1 MKTQK
6 NCIDRAKGWPR
17 LTTLL
22 RIVHDTR
29 GDCINMGSFA
39 GKIGFKISS
48 QLQCRAYSIPWA
60 IWKNP
65 VTCLKS
71 RDHSSSAPVRYT
83 PKTSSKVKL
92 SKASPQVKNLEK
104 SNYFSPDDVSAP
116 EINGEKSERGKIAR
130 CEASQIQN
138 EMQNNLLFGDMGRGC
153 EPMEEVE
160 EAAEELTIYQAGN
173 SFEQD
178 ILQINECTA
187 VVEESAIKLLAT
199 RALTTVELKKKLL
212 GKRFSSDAVE
222 AVINK
227 FVSKGLIN
235 DKLYAESFSRSR
247 WSSSSWGPR
256 RIKQALSKKGVSQA
270 DAEKAVE
277 LVFREDIDGDPEST
291 LGLSK
296 HSIDH
301 LYVQA
306 SKQWIRS
313 HDVPKET
320 RKSRVVRWLQYRG
333 FDWDVINFVLKKLER
348 QAPP

>member
-1 MKTQK
+1 M
-6 NCIDRAKGWPR
+6 
-17 LTTLL
+17 
-22 RIVHDTR
+22 
-29 GDCINMGSFA
+29 NMASFA

-48 QLQCRAYSIPWA
+48 QLQCRVYSVPWA
-60 IWKNP
+60 IWKNQ

-92 SKASPQVKNLEK
+92 SETSPQVKNLEK
-104 SNYFSPDDVSAP
+104 SNYFSRADISAL
-116 EINGEKSERGKIAR
+116 EIDCEESERGKIGQ
-130 CEASQIQN
+130 CEASQIHN
-138 EMQNNLLFGDMGRGC
+138 EMQNNLLFDDMGQGC
-153 EPMEEVE
+153 EQLKEVE
-160 EAAEELTIYQAGN
+160 EVAEELTIHQT
-173 SFEQD
+173 SKSCEQD
-178 ILQINECTA
+178 LLKIDKCT
-187 VVEESAIKLLAT
+187 VLVEESAVKLLAM
-199 RALTTVELKKKLL
+199 RALTTVELRKKLL

-227 FVSKGLIN
+227 FLNKGLIN

-277 LVFREDIDGDPEST
+277 LVFKEEESDEDQKSS

-296 HSIDH
+296 HSLDH
-301 LYVQA
+301 LYDQA
-306 SKQWIRS
+306 SKKWIRS

-320 RKSRVVRWLQYRG
+320 RKSRVIRWLQYRG
-333 FDWDVINFVLKKLER
+333 FDWDVINFMLKKLEK